1 MCEYCE
7 GEDLK
12 EIVKVR
18 SKIEQT
24 DVYVDF
30 TSDGKPILAM
40 ETMLDGCGAYHF
52 AEINYCPKCGRD
64 LRGAANER
72 G

>member
-30 TSDGKPILAM
+30 TSDGEPILAM
-40 ETMLDGCGAYHF
+40 ETMMDGCSAYHF
-52 AEINYCPKCGRD
+52 AEIGYCPMCGSD
-64 LRGAANER
+64 LRGDSEC
-72 G
+72 